1 MEEQLKMVRLQDELE
16 SQRQARQREQK
27 RINVELNKPTA
38 NLKHPKPPTTVRSE
52 PIEPN
57 IPTYRSYDE
66 RNVQTDRGKENFN
79 TLKRNDKE
87 IYNFFTNSANNEN
100 NHLKD
105 NRYSHYFDLDE
116 FSENDVLSNSM
127 SSSYNTYPS
136 KSNRHHQHDMKQTVC
151 IFCKHK
157 RFLTRSQE
165 ENIGSGY
172 ICGSCENEPIC
183 LYCRKEICVQCKRP
197 THSDDKKVS
206 SRLLKQRNTGPE
218 TAIPNVKHV
227 RVRTESFQQLITDED
242 DSNSDLSFTD
252 YKPYSFNIDETS
264 VFHPSKSRLD
274 RKLSVSIKNGE
285 VFVQPNS
292 FDELRR
298 ITEEKMLNLTKKYG
312 EMRPKKPT
320 ESNELKERGEQL
332 RLPTLLPD
340 SRMANLK
347 PIEEPR
353 PVFREETNK
362 LIEFAKELER
372 GDNNAFK
379 RTERKQQASILCCN
393 QLLIKIKLIDLISI
407 LQIPIIQ
414 INKTVIQDSDTNT
427 STLTQIGAFKKH
439 LQLDKLNF

>member
-27 RINVELNKPTA
+27 RINLELNKPIA
-38 NLKHPKPPTTVRSE
+38 NLKHLKPPTTVRSE
-52 PIEPN
+52 PVEPN
-57 IPTYRSYDE
+57 IPSYRSYDE
-66 RNVQTDRGKENFN
+66 RKVQTVRGKENFD
-79 TLKRNDKE
+79 TLKQKDKE
-87 IYNFFTNSANNEN
+87 VYNFFTNSANNEN
-100 NHLKD
+100 NHLKE
-105 NRYSHYFDLDE
+105 NRYSHYFDLGE
-116 FSENDVLSNSM
+116 LSENDVRSNSM

-136 KSNRHHQHDMKQTVC
+136 KSDRHHQHDMKPTMC

-165 ENIGSGY
+165 ENFGNSY

-197 THSDDKKVS
+197 THSDDKNVS
-206 SRLLKQRNTGPE
+206 TRLLKQRNTDPNP
-218 TAIPNVKHV
+218 TIPSVKQV
-227 RVRTESFQQLITDED
+227 RVRTESFQQLFTDED
-242 DSNSDLSFTD
+242 DSNSDISYTD
-252 YKPYSFNIDETS
+252 YKPYSFNIDATS
-264 VFHPSKSRLD
+264 LFHPSKSRLN
-274 RKLSVSIKNGE
+274 RKLSVSVKNGE
-285 VFVQPNS
+285 IIVQPDHS

-298 ITEEKMLNLTKKYG
+298 ITEEKMMNLTKRYG

-320 ESNELKERGEQL
+320 ESKELIGRVEEV
-332 RLPTLLPD
+332 RLPTRLMD

-353 PVFREETNK
+353 PVFREETKK

-393 QLLIKIKLIDLISI
+393 QSSSISI
-407 LQIPIIQ
+407 
-414 INKTVIQDSDTNT
+414 N
-427 STLTQIGAFKKH
+427 
-439 LQLDKLNF
+439 

>member
-27 RINVELNKPTA
+27 RINLELNKPIA
-38 NLKHPKPPTTVRSE
+38 NLKHLKPPTTVRSE
-52 PIEPN
+52 PVEPN
-57 IPTYRSYDE
+57 IPSYRSYDE
-66 RNVQTDRGKENFN
+66 RKVQTVRGKENFD
-79 TLKRNDKE
+79 TLKQKDKE
-87 IYNFFTNSANNEN
+87 VYNFFTNSANNEN
-100 NHLKD
+100 NHLKE
-105 NRYSHYFDLDE
+105 NRYSHYFDLGE
-116 FSENDVLSNSM
+116 LSENDVLSNSM

-136 KSNRHHQHDMKQTVC
+136 KSDRHHQHDMKQTMC

-165 ENIGSGY
+165 ENIGNSY

-206 SRLLKQRNTGPE
+206 TRLLKQRNTDPNP
-218 TAIPNVKHV
+218 TIPSVKQV
-227 RVRTESFQQLITDED
+227 RVRTESFQQLFTDED
-242 DSNSDLSFTD
+242 DSNSDISYTD
-252 YKPYSFNIDETS
+252 YKPYSFNIDATS
-264 VFHPSKSRLD
+264 LFHPSKSRLN
-274 RKLSVSIKNGE
+274 RKLSVSVKNGE
-285 VFVQPNS
+285 IIVQPDHS

-298 ITEEKMLNLTKKYG
+298 ITEEKMMNLTKRYG

-320 ESNELKERGEQL
+320 ESKELIGRVEEV
-332 RLPTLLPD
+332 RLPTRLMD

-353 PVFREETNK
+353 PVFREETKK

-379 RTERKQQASILCCN
+379 RTKRKQQASILCCN
-393 QLLIKIKLIDLISI
+393 QSSSISI
-407 LQIPIIQ
+407 
-414 INKTVIQDSDTNT
+414 N
-427 STLTQIGAFKKH
+427 
-439 LQLDKLNF
+439 